1 MNTTC
6 KTLVLGMMTMTL
18 FGVSST
24 FAEAQSAPAATT
36 AASTPPPTREPPLLE
51 GKLDGLKTADGKGID
66 SVMYIANF
74 PPGSWSARHAHPGWE
89 YNYILKGAVTFE
101 VVGKPP
107 FTLKAGEGMYNPRG
121 NTHTVRN
128 ASQAEPA
135 QLVSILVK
143 EEGAPVAVNVP

>member
-51 GKLDGLKTADGKGID
+51 GKLDGLKTADGKGVD

-74 PPGSWSARHAHPGWE
+74 PPGS
-89 YNYILKGAVTFE
+89 
-101 VVGKPP
+101 
-107 FTLKAGEGMYNPRG
+107 
-121 NTHTVRN
+121 
-128 ASQAEPA
+128 
-135 QLVSILVK
+135 
-143 EEGAPVAVNVP
+143 